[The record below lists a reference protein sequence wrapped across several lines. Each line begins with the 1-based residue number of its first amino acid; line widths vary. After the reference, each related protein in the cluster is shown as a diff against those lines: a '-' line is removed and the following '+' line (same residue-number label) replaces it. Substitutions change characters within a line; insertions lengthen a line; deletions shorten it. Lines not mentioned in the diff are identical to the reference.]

1 MEKFKRI
8 NREKVYDGAILEFCK
23 DEIIT
28 PEGKKVYWDFLQHKG
43 AAAVIPVMSDG
54 RIIMVRQ
61 WRNAIDK
68 YTLEIPAGGKDSID
82 EPTLKI
88 EFLQTLAPAVAYSG
102 EKIDVYVAFDLEKT
116 HQHLDPDEYIDLEV
130 YTVEELIEKIL
141 SNEINDAK
149 TISSILTYYHKYC
162 TK

>member
-61 WRNAIDK
+61 WSWKKKQD
-68 YTLEIPAGGKDSID
+68 
-82 EPTLKI
+82 
-88 EFLQTLAPAVAYSG
+88 
-102 EKIDVYVAFDLEKT
+102 
-116 HQHLDPDEYIDLEV
+116 
-130 YTVEELIEKIL
+130 
-141 SNEINDAK
+141 
-149 TISSILTYYHKYC
+149 ISQRKLNFYKH
-162 TK
+162 

>member
-8 NREKVYDGAILEFCK
+8 NREKVYDGAILGFCK

-82 EPTLKI
+82 EPTLKCAARELEEETGYKSGKI
-88 EFLQTLAPAVAYSG
+88 EFFT
-102 EKIDVYVAFDLEKT
+102 
-116 HQHLDPDEYIDLEV
+116 
-130 YTVEELIEKIL
+130 
-141 SNEINDAK
+141 N
-149 TISSILTYYHKYC
+149 ISSGSCIFR
-162 TK
+162 